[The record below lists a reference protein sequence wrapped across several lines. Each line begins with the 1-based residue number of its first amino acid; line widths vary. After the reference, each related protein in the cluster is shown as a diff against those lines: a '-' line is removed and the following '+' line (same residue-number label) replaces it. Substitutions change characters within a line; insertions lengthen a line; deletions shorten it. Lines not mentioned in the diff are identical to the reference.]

1 MTEPLPRATE
11 PDRFSLPAPL
21 GAVPLPDRFDL
32 PAPPGVVPLPNVFPR
47 SMTYV
52 RKDIIGQFIKEIEQL
67 PVTTEAILSADDREL
82 ALRILRTPFY
92 FDNDH
97 FLHVQFIEI
106 VRPNEQ
112 DLALISRHQEK
123 LQNATKA
130 TRRKDI
136 TRWIANI
143 QARVDERRNDLA
155 TRVRDNLA
163 LIQSYN
169 VDNYQQFCDYMVQT
183 MPYDISR
190 GVRFD
195 CSVYMKDSLDY
206 FAQYATYATHETLIR
221 ILDRVA
227 YGLETTMYLYPVRM
241 QRPELGEPE
250 MGSNYNHQMHNLR
263 DALRLVAVDPRAA
276 PAVNNYRLGLDR
288 NSGAYG
294 MHENDYNFFAAHMV
308 RRARDRAWERVRDR
322 FADRLASWAQR
333 YPESRLAVLEGAPPE
348 ILLHIAAFVFPYTP
362 YPN

>member
-11 PDRFSLPAPL
+11 PGRVSLPAPL

-67 PVTTEAILSADDREL
+67 PVTTEAILSANDREL

-92 FDNDH
+92 FLNDYFIH
-97 FLHVQFIEI
+97 RLFIEI
-106 VRPNEQ
+106 VRPNEE
-112 DLALISRHQEK
+112 DLALISRHQKK
-123 LQNATKA
+123 LQKAKNA

-143 QARVDERRNDLA
+143 QARVDARRNDLA
-155 TRVRDNLA
+155 TRVRENLA

-183 MPYDISR
+183 MPHDISR
-190 GVRFD
+190 GVGFD
-195 CSVYMKDSLDY
+195 CSVYMRDSLDY

-241 QRPELGEPE
+241 QRPRFRPE
-250 MGSNYNHQMHNLR
+250 MGSNYTHQMHNLR

-276 PAVNNYRLGLDR
+276 PAINYYGLGGDR
-288 NSGAYG
+288 NAGPYG
-294 MHENDYNFFAAHMV
+294 MYENDYNFFAAHMV
-308 RRARDRAWERVRDR
+308 RRARDRAWERVRVR
-322 FADRLASWAQR
+322 FAARLARWAVR
-333 YPESRLAVLEGAPPE
+333 YPQSRLA
-348 ILLHIAAFVFPYTP
+348 ILARFSQECLDFIAVRVFPYTP

>member
-11 PDRFSLPAPL
+11 PGRFSLPAPL

-67 PVTTEAILSADDREL
+67 PVTTEAILSANDREL

-97 FLHVQFIEI
+97 FIHVQFIEI

-112 DLALISRHQEK
+112 DLALISSHQEK
-123 LQNATKA
+123 LEKAPTA
-130 TRRKDI
+130 TRRNDI

-143 QARVDERRNDLA
+143 QARVDERRHDLA

-169 VDNYQQFCDYMVQT
+169 VDNYQQFCEDRVQT
-183 MPYDISR
+183 MPNDISR
-190 GVRFD
+190 GVRFE

-206 FAQYATYATHETLIR
+206 FAKYATYATHETLIR

-241 QRPELGEPE
+241 QRPRFRPE
-250 MGSNYNHQMHNLR
+250 MGSNFTHQMHNLR

-276 PAVNNYRLGLDR
+276 PAINYYGLGVDR
-288 NSGAYG
+288 NAGPYG
-294 MHENDYNFFAAHMV
+294 MYENDYNFFAAHMV
-308 RRARDRAWERVRDR
+308 RRARDRAWERVRAR
-322 FADRLASWAQR
+322 FAARLARWAVR
-333 YPESRLAVLEGAPPE
+333 YPQSRLA
-348 ILLHIAAFVFPYTP
+348 ILATFPQECLNFIAVRVFPYTP